1 MRRAAKVDSNHGII
15 VAAFQAH
22 GCSVQSLAAVGRG
35 VPDLLV
41 GCAGRNYLVEVKDG
55 SKAKSARKLTEL
67 QVRWQ
72 RMWKADVALVE
83 SLADVEAC
91 VKRWKAHA
99 PDAVARTPN
108 LSWKSREEELAEMG
122 ALAKHLPMPS
132 DVEVDASDYERPPRV
147 VVHGGLIQRREVRVT
162 PNVVRAKGGA

>member
-1 MRRAAKVDSNHGII
+1 MRRVAKVDSNHGII

-72 RMWKADVALVE
+72 RMWRTDVALVE
-83 SLADVEAC
+83 SLADAEAC
-91 VKRWKAHA
+91 VRRWKAHA
-99 PDAVARTPN
+99 PDAVAWTIGTDTNFQRPPTLVGP
-108 LSWKSREEELAEMG
+108 
-122 ALAKHLPMPS
+122 PMPLPGRFVQ
-132 DVEVDASDYERPPRV
+132 DFDASDYERP
-147 VVHGGLIQRREVRVT
+147 RREVRVT
-162 PNVVRAKGGA
+162 PNVVRAEGGA

>member
-55 SKAKSARKLTEL
+55 SKVKSARKLTEL

-91 VKRWKAHA
+91 VKR
-99 PDAVARTPN
+99 
-108 LSWKSREEELAEMG
+108 WKSREEELAEMG